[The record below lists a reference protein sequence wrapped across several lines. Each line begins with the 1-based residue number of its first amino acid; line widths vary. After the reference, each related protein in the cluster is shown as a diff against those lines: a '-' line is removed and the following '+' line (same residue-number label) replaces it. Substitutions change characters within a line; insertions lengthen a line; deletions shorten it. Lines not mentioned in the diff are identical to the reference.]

1 MDDDEFDD
9 EFDDIPDEDLILA
22 LTQATDAAAAS
33 HSRPSA
39 QFVTSARAPAP
50 PRPPPR
56 PPPPPSRRPGVLGT
70 PRSFNN
76 ARAGGNAANPY
87 FDDLPSDAFDSSPEK
102 SSRATPISNNA
113 HSHRPPAQAQSQSQS
128 FRQTTLWG
136 GTVRDGR
143 APGSQAPNSRPFRAD
158 LPPEVP
164 THHELEHHELSTWVY
179 PLNLGPIRDYQFSIV
194 KNGLFS
200 NTLVALPTGLGKT
213 FIAATI
219 MLNYFRWT
227 KRAKLIFVAPTKP
240 LASQQVQACL
250 SIAGIPRSQATLLTG
265 ETPPVLRQG
274 EWENKR
280 LFFMTPQTL
289 MNDLSKGYA
298 DPKSIVLLV
307 IDEAH
312 RATGDYA
319 YVKVVEFIRRFSKSI
334 RILALTATPGSTV
347 EGVQDIID
355 NLGISHI
362 EIRTEE
368 SIDIRQYVHSRNID
382 TVTFDPSDEMHEVRD
397 LFSKALKPL
406 VDKLSS
412 QNIYYGRDPMSLTTF
427 GLLKSRNEWLAG
439 PGKHVNQGMKFM
451 MMAVFGILQSLA
463 HSIKLLNFHGIKPF
477 YNSIAEFRATEEGKP
492 GQGSKLKRQLLADED
507 FQKMMTMIERWIKI
521 DAFNGHPKLT
531 YLCETLVNHFL
542 DAGENSNTR
551 AIVFSEYRDSA
562 EEIVRL
568 LNSQPLIRATV
579 FVGQADSKR
588 SEGMK
593 QKQQIETIEKFKAGD
608 FNVLVA
614 TSIGE
619 EGLDIG
625 QVDLIVCYDASA
637 SPIRMLQRMGRTGRK
652 RAGSIVL
659 LLMKGKEEEKF
670 MDAKDNYQ
678 KMQQL
683 ICDGDGFTFR
693 HDLSTRI
700 VPRDIRPEVDKRHVD
715 IPIENSQNPSLP
727 EPKKTA
733 AGLRKKPAKKKFNMP
748 DGVETGFT
756 KASLFGLAGEKAAKA
771 PRPPAETDFL
781 VEVPELEKVLLS
793 KSQTNRFE
801 RLYKSLPKAP
811 FDKIQELGFD
821 DINLGADPAAQ
832 RLLRRTVN
840 LKHGGYTKRC
850 VRLFRALGQ
859 YQDPFGRVDHPY
871 GETDITSWEQLPVK
885 PFADDT
891 DGKTVQPR
899 TKASRTAPKSPAAR
913 KAVSSKPSRKRRA
926 EPTFFGECEEGGDDE
941 EDEEEETATEDVTPG
956 GRRGRGRG
964 RAGTKGGR
972 GGLKRAGDHLED
984 AGDDCTRTSD
994 MEETDGSDSGA
1005 DLVDFVVGDD
1015 VLTSSNRRGSTSPTT
1030 PGSSGLSLRHRRD
1043 RQGAAEEK
1051 PFYEPMEFDPT
1062 QDTDDEMPDLD
1073 ELVAKTSAKKATK
1086 SAKPAKPEKT
1096 RTTYLEEEDTDV
1108 ELPRPSPRRP
1118 LAKRRRQV
1126 LADSDDDDD
1135 TL

>member
-1 MDDDEFDD
+1 MDDDEFD
-9 EFDDIPDEDLILA
+9 EFDDIPDEDMILA

-33 HSRPSA
+33 SNGFGGAASHSRPTTQFASSA
-39 QFVTSARAPAP
+39 
-50 PRPPPR
+50 R
-56 PPPPPSRRPGVLGT
+56 PPPPPSRRPGVFGT
-70 PRSFNN
+70 SNSFSRTRP
-76 ARAGGNAANPY
+76 AKNAANGAPE
-87 FDDLPSDAFDSSPEK
+87 DLPSDAFVSSPEK
-102 SSRATPISNNA
+102 PSRAPIRNPHPNQ
-113 HSHRPPAQAQSQSQS
+113 PPAQPHN

-136 GTVRDGR
+136 NTLQEGR
-143 APGSQAPNSRPFRAD
+143 VAGSQAPNSRPFRAD
-158 LPPEVP
+158 LPPEAP
-164 THHELEHHELSTWVY
+164 THHELCHEELSTWVY

-194 KNGLFS
+194 KNGLFN

-213 FIAATI
+213 FIAATVI
-219 MLNYFRWT
+219 LNYFRWT
-227 KRAKLIFVAPTKP
+227 KRAKIIFVAPTKP

-250 SIAGIPRSQATLLTG
+250 NIAGIPRSQATLLTG

-274 EWENKR
+274 EWESKR

-319 YVKVVEFIRRFSKSI
+319 YVKAVEFIRRFSKSI
-334 RILALTATPGSTV
+334 RVLALTATPGSTV

-355 NLGISHI
+355 NLGISHV

-382 TVTFDPSDEMHEVRD
+382 TMTFDPSDEMFEVRE

-427 GLLKSRNEWLAG
+427 GLLQSRKEWMAG
-439 PGKHVNQGMKFM
+439 PGKHVNQGTKFM
-451 MMAVFGILQSLA
+451 TLAVFSILQSLA
-463 HSIKLLNFHGIKPF
+463 HSIKLLNFHGIKPLYHF
-477 YNSIAEFRATEEGKP
+477 LAEFQATEEEKSGP
-492 GQGSKLKRQLLADED
+492 GSKLKRQLLADEN
-507 FQKMMTMIERWIKI
+507 FQKMMSMIERWMKV
-521 DAFNGHPKLT
+521 DEFNGHPKLT
-531 YLCETLVNHFL
+531 YLCETLVNHFI
-542 DAGENSNTR
+542 DAGESSNTR

-568 LNSQPLIRATV
+568 LNSQPLIRANV

-593 QKQQIETIEKFKAGD
+593 QKQQIETIEKFKSGG

-652 RAGSIVL
+652 RAGKIVL
-659 LLMKGKEEEKF
+659 LLMKGKEEDKF
-670 MDAKDNYQ
+670 MEAKDSYQ

-700 VPRDIRPEVDKRHVD
+700 LPRDIRPEVDKRHVD
-715 IPIENSQNPSLP
+715 IPIENSQDPSLP

-748 DGVETGFT
+748 DGVETGFM
-756 KASLFGLAGEKAAKA
+756 KASFFGRPVDRA
-771 PRPPAETDFL
+771 PEAPKQPAETDFL

-793 KSQTNRFE
+793 KPQTDRFE
-801 RLYKSLPKAP
+801 RLYKSLPKGP
-811 FDKIQELGFD
+811 FNEVQELGFD
-821 DINLGADPAAQ
+821 DINLGAHPAAQ
-832 RLLRRTVN
+832 RVLRRTVN
-840 LKHGGYTKRC
+840 LKHGQYTKRC
-850 VRLFRALGQ
+850 VRLFKALGQ
-859 YQDPFGRVDHPY
+859 YQDPLEGFGHPY
-871 GETDITSWEQLPVK
+871 GETDATSWKHLPVK

-891 DGKTVQPR
+891 LDQPVNSGP
-899 TKASRTAPKSPAAR
+899 KAGSSASNRQRAAGRSPAAR
-913 KAVSSKPSRKRRA
+913 KTSSTTRKRKP
-926 EPTFFGECEEGGDDE
+926 ESNYFSECEEADDDE
-941 EDEEEETATEDVTPG
+941 EGAEGSAAEATTPQK
-956 GRRGRGRG
+956 RRGRGRG
-964 RAGTKGGR
+964 AAKEGR
-972 GGLKRAGDHLED
+972 GGYRRVGDHLEEL
-984 AGDDCTRTSD
+984 GDDCTRTSD
-994 MEETDGSDSGA
+994 LEETDGSDSGA
-1005 DLVDFVVGDD
+1005 DLDDFIVGDD
-1015 VLTSSNRRGSTSPTT
+1015 VLTSSNQQRSTGPIT
-1030 PGSSGLSLRHRRD
+1030 PGSSRLSLKHRHP
-1043 RQGAAEEK
+1043 GAVAGER

-1062 QDTDDEMPDLD
+1062 QGTDDEMPDLT
-1073 ELVAKTSAKKATK
+1073 ELVAKSTKKATGPSK
-1086 SAKPAKPEKT
+1086 SKA
-1096 RTTYLEEEDTDV
+1096 TYLEEEDSEDD
-1108 ELPRPSPRRP
+1108 LPRPSPRRP
-1118 LAKRRRQV
+1118 QAKRRRRV